1 MRHRRSQVALTLV
14 ALALGLLVVLQ
25 IRAQNGGAELANRSA
40 QELTVIVA
48 NLNTRNDQ
56 LRTEI
61 ATLEKEAGDLQS
73 AQSRG
78 QTSVDQLRDDLA
90 RIQAWTGLL
99 PVEGRGVRVRIDGP
113 IHSGAIDDVLN
124 ELRNAGAEAITV
136 DGVRVVTGIVVAG
149 APGELSVENHAIG
162 DGFEIRA
169 IGSPQILTGTLTR
182 TGGVI
187 AQVGNA
193 YADARLTVT
202 PLDSMTLPA
211 SDRTQAPVY
220 AKPRL

>member
-124 ELRNAGAEAITV
+124 ELRNAGAEAISIA
-136 DGVRVVTGIVVAG
+136 GVRYVPGVVVTGQPGALSVAG
-149 APGELSVENHAIG
+149 HQSAGSLEIDAIG
-162 DGFEIRA
+162 DPGA
-169 IGSPQILTGTLTR
+169 LAGTLTR
-182 TGGVI
+182 AGGIV
-187 AQVGNA
+187 AQLEATEPGAAINVEP
-193 YADARLTVT
+193 ADRLELAAT
-202 PLDSMTLPA
+202 
-211 SDRTQAPVY
+211 DRTLRPPDAV
-220 AKPRL
+220 PRL

>member
-1 MRHRRSQVALTLV
+1 VRDRRSQIALTLV
-14 ALALGLLVVLQ
+14 ALALGFLVVLQ

-90 RIQAWTGLL
+90 RIRAWTGLL

-113 IHSGAIDDVLN
+113 IHAGAVDDVLN
-124 ELRNAGAEAITV
+124 ELRNAGAEAISIA
-136 DGVRVVTGIVVAG
+136 GVRYVPGVVVTGQPGALSVAG
-149 APGELSVENHAIG
+149 HDTPGSLEIDAIG
-162 DGFEIRA
+162 DPGA
-169 IGSPQILTGTLTR
+169 LAGTLTR
-182 TGGVI
+182 TGGLV
-187 AQVGNA
+187 AQLGATEPGAAISVEP
-193 YADARLTVT
+193 ADRL
-202 PLDSMTLPA
+202 DLPA
-211 SDRTQAPVY
+211 TDRTLRPPDAV
-220 AKPRL
+220 PRL